1 MTAYLT
7 MGMKDQQ
14 ISHTWR
20 TTIQE
25 TIEGGEKRSA
35 LFTWPRVTLDSQ
47 IQFTTDQEKTFIRT
61 MMARE
66 IYGFW
71 KIPIISDRTTLSSM
85 AAYGQPVMT
94 ITETDYRHLYDGREC
109 VLVDPDDWESFE
121 IVEIGTIDSSTQI
134 TAADNL
140 VGTWPAGTLVFPM
153 YQFRVTDEQ
162 DLTSEF
168 HTITGIDINAEEAFE
183 TQRDFTYSLPTIDTD
198 VFPVYN
204 SINMFLKRPR
214 NPISEKFR
222 RPYTLLN
229 GIGIKT
235 PFSNYD
241 HIRGI
246 LDRDFQFTT
255 KKEIYDYLNFFDAMR
270 GRLGSFYTPTWMSD
284 LVVNDGFN
292 SVDVTITTKK
302 IYFTESELIGKH
314 VYIEFPDG
322 SYATREISARPTETS
337 ITLDSAVGTTVAAD
351 SIDMVR
357 ISFLHEVRFSQDEM
371 KLTYQQKKQEI
382 ARTSLGF
389 SVL

>member
-7 MGMKDQQ
+7 MGMQDQQ

-47 IQFTTDQEKTFIRT
+47 IQFTTDQEKTFIRA
-61 MMARE
+61 MLNRE

-71 KIPIISDRTTLSSM
+71 KIPIVSDKTTLSSQ
-85 AAYGQPVMT
+85 AASGQPILT
-94 ITETDYRHLYDGREC
+94 IAETDYRHFYEGREC
-109 VLVDPDDWESFE
+109 VLVVPDDWESYEVLE
-121 IVEIGTIDSSTQI
+121 ISTIDSSTQI
-134 TAADNL
+134 TVTVNP
-140 VGTWPAGTLVFPM
+140 VNTWPAGTLVFPL
-153 YQFRVTDEQ
+153 YQFRITDEQ
-162 DLTSEF
+162 DLTSKF
-168 HTITGIDINAEEAFE
+168 YTINGIDISADEAFE
-183 TQRDFTYSLPTIDTD
+183 SQRDFTYTLPTIDTD

-204 SINMFLKRPR
+204 SLNLFLKRPR
-214 NPISEKFR
+214 NPISETFR
-222 RPYTLLN
+222 RPYAIME

-235 PFSNYD
+235 PFSTYD
-241 HIRGI
+241 YTRGI

-255 KKEIYDYLNFFDAMR
+255 KKEIYDHLDFFDAMQ
-270 GRLGSFYTPTWMSD
+270 GRLGSFYAPTWMND
-284 LVVNDGFN
+284 IVVNAGFG
-292 SVDVTITTKK
+292 STDVTLTTKK
-302 IYFTESELIGKH
+302 IYFTEAELTGKH

-337 ITLDSAVGTTVAAD
+337 ITLDSAIGTAVTDITLVK
-351 SIDMVR
+351 
-357 ISFLHEVRFSQDEM
+357 ISFLHEVRFSQDEI